1 MEDIINSRPRK
12 LARIYS
18 QVSTKL
24 KTIFITGGS
33 TGIGWAL
40 AKQYAQAGYAVG
52 ICARDPNKLPTNF
65 KTDYPTISFYQVDVT
80 DKLTLKTATNDFIT
94 QHGGRLDIMLANA
107 GRSTGSKQQM
117 PDFETVENIIE
128 INLRGVTNAFAIAT
142 ELFLKQTGSIKGHL
156 VAIGSVAGF
165 VGLPGAAAYS
175 ASKAAVLTLCE
186 SLAIDFP
193 KHGIN
198 VTAIAPGFI
207 DTPLTQQNDHK
218 MPFIMSADKA
228 ARLIKGAID
237 KCKPLYIFPLRM
249 RLFITF
255 AALLPRSWYRA
266 IMRLKAF
273 NYSID

>member
-1 MEDIINSRPRK
+1 M
-12 LARIYS
+12 
-18 QVSTKL
+18 
-24 KTIFITGGS
+24 KTIFITGGT
-33 TGIGWAL
+33 TGLGWAL
-40 AKQYAQAGYAVG
+40 AQYYAHAGYAVG
-52 ICARDPNKLPTNF
+52 ICGRDATKLARNFPTG
-65 KTDYPTISFYQVDVT
+65 YPSITFYQVDVT
-80 DKLTLKTATNDFIT
+80 DKLSLQTAVHNFIN
-94 QHGGRLDIMLANA
+94 QHDNRLDIMLANA

-117 PDFETVENIIE
+117 PDFATLENIIE

-142 ELFLKQTGSIKGHL
+142 ELFLKQSGHTKGHL

-193 KHGIN
+193 KYGID

-218 MPFIMSADKA
+218 MPFLMSADKA
-228 ARLIKGAID
+228 ARLIKTAID
-237 KCKPLYIFPLRM
+237 KRKPLYIFPFRM

-266 IMRLKAF
+266 IMRLKIF
-273 NYSID
+273 NYSRGL